1 MRVTS
6 EHPEL
11 SIAESIY
18 IKISSKLHSEFEIE
32 ISLLN
37 KYG

>member
-6 EHPEL
+6 EHPEQ

-18 IKISSKLHSEFEIE
+18 IQISSKLHSEFEIE
-32 ISLLN
+32 IYLLN
-37 KYG
+37 RYG